1 MWFGH
6 QFQGQKV
13 KGQLVA
19 DVLDSQHAGTGA
31 TWRKTTK
38 ILSTCRG
45 GGILCRHAHSLLICE
60 LAFAYTY
67 VLPVVICLHIRL
79 LCPAPNRRGIKRWCC
94 LTSVWRLSSDV
105 CLTTVAYVGPKS
117 RTERPRKTKIGTKVA
132 HVTGNSDTTFKVKR
146 SLGRFT
152 HRRIGASGSCS
163 DGRGSVLAVGNCC
176 YVSVCSAARDASAP
190 TGRSFG
196 AYRGGRPPT
205 ACYVQNKGYLLT
217 FLYIIA
223 FCEKLFFFFIIIV
236 VVVVVVICFFVTT
249 TKVIRPQPT
258 YKHKINKRLSVEYSH
273 NRVVLH
279 SNASFCNVTL
289 SFAQVVSWA
298 MSVVWD
304 HK

>member
-146 SLGRFT
+146 SKVKVTRSLYSPPYWRVRQLQRWAWERVGSGKLLLRFRLLGGA
-152 HRRIGASGSCS
+152 RR
-163 DGRGSVLAVGNCC
+163 
-176 YVSVCSAARDASAP
+176 
-190 TGRSFG
+190 FG
-196 AYRGGRPPT
+196 AHGEELRGISWRS
-205 ACYVQNKGYLLT
+205 
-217 FLYIIA
+217 
-223 FCEKLFFFFIIIV
+223 
-236 VVVVVVICFFVTT
+236 
-249 TKVIRPQPT
+249 PT
-258 YKHKINKRLSVEYSH
+258 YSLLCAK
-273 NRVVLH
+273 
-279 SNASFCNVTL
+279 
-289 SFAQVVSWA
+289 
-298 MSVVWD
+298 
-304 HK
+304 